1 MSRSYICRILF
12 ERSGFPPVK
21 ASEFPRQHR
30 ANSKTMP
37 VNKSKAGKIVPQ
49 ISDAEWRVMKVL
61 WTKAPQ
67 TTNEVVDALDGETD
81 WKPKTIHTLL
91 SRLTQKGALIFE
103 KKGREYL
110 FKPAVTAEECEHEVA
125 SSFLDRFFDGDLAPF
140 LARFVE
146 GRKLKPTEIE
156 KLKRILD
163 GGAP

>member
-1 MSRSYICRILF
+1 M
-12 ERSGFPPVK
+12 
-21 ASEFPRQHR
+21 AS
-30 ANSKTMP
+30 NKTR
-37 VNKSKAGKIVPQ
+37 AGKTVPQ

-61 WTKAPQ
+61 WAKAPQ
-67 TTNEVVDALDGETD
+67 TTNEVVGALDGEMH

-91 SRLTQKGALIFE
+91 SRLTQKGALTFE

-110 FKPAVTAEECEHEVA
+110 FQPAVTAEECEHDA
-125 SSFLDRFFDGDLAPF
+125 ANSFLDRFFEGDLAPF

-146 GRKLKPTEIE
+146 GRKLKPAQIE

>member
-1 MSRSYICRILF
+1 MT
-12 ERSGFPPVK
+12 G
-21 ASEFPRQHR
+21 
-30 ANSKTMP
+30 
-37 VNKSKAGKIVPQ
+37 NKSKAEKTVPQ
-49 ISDAEWRVMKVL
+49 ISDAEWRIMKVL

-91 SRLTQKGALIFE
+91 SRLVQKGALTFE
-103 KKGREYL
+103 KQGREYL
-110 FKPAVTAEECEHEVA
+110 FQTAVTAEECEHEA
-125 SSFLDRFFDGDLAPF
+125 ANSFLDRFFDGDLAPF

-146 GRKLKPTEIE
+146 GRKLKPAQIE

>member
-1 MSRSYICRILF
+1 MPSY
-12 ERSGFPPVK
+12 
-21 ASEFPRQHR
+21 
-30 ANSKTMP
+30 
-37 VNKSKAGKIVPQ
+37 KSKAGKAVPQ

-61 WTKAPQ
+61 WAKAPQ
-67 TTNEVVDALDGETD
+67 TTNEVVDALDGETH

-91 SRLTQKGALIFE
+91 SRLVQKGALTFE

-110 FKPAVTAEECEHEVA
+110 FQPAVTAEQCEHEAA

-146 GRKLKPTEIE
+146 GRKLKPAQIE

>member
-1 MSRSYICRILF
+1 M
-12 ERSGFPPVK
+12 PVK
-21 ASEFPRQHR
+21 
-30 ANSKTMP
+30 
-37 VNKSKAGKIVPQ
+37 KSKAGKAVPQ

-61 WTKAPQ
+61 WAKAPQ
-67 TTNEVVDALDGETD
+67 TTNEVVHALDGETD

-91 SRLTQKGALIFE
+91 SRLVQKGALTFE

-110 FKPAVTAEECEHEVA
+110 FQPAVTAEEYEHEAA
-125 SSFLDRFFDGDLAPF
+125 SSFLDRFFGGDLEPF

-146 GRKLKPTEIE
+146 GRKLKPEQIE